1 MTMKDSE
8 FTIRARRKWVELYA
22 QTKNATFVCH
32 RCGISATTLRKW
44 RRRYKAE
51 GEAGLYSQSKRPHH
65 SPGAKLTAE
74 NIGWILEMRSKR
86 NLGAR
91 RIQAEL
97 IRLHSFKLS
106 VATIWKVLNRYGMP
120 YLRRGRTPRKPKSY
134 SRNIPGER
142 VQMDTVQI
150 APGVFQFTAT
160 DDCTRMRVLAL
171 YPRRSANNAVRFLE
185 DHVLKEFPFPIQ
197 RIQTDRGG
205 EFFGTPFQQAMMNR
219 KIKFRPIRPYSP
231 HLNGKVERSQRTDRV
246 EFYATVQ
253 HNDPELKD
261 KLKEW
266 QNFYNQIRPHTSLG
280 GKPPMAR
287 YLERQKNIPVQQE
300 IVENYQKSVEDYRS
314 RDYAIDQQTKQ
325 QRLSL

>member
-1 MTMKDSE
+1 MKDSE
-8 FTIRARRKWVELYA
+8 FIIRARRKWVELYA
-22 QTKNATFVCH
+22 QTKNATLVCH
-32 RCGISATTLRKW
+32 RCGISTTTIRKW
-44 RRRYKAE
+44 RRRFEAE
-51 GEAGLYSQSKRPHH
+51 GEAGLSSRSRRPHH
-65 SPGAKLTAE
+65 SPKAKLNTE

-106 VATIWKVLNRYGMP
+106 VATIWKVINKYGMP
-120 YLRRGRTPRKPKSY
+120 YLRTGRTPRKPKSY
-134 SRNIPGER
+134 SRDVPGER

-171 YPRRSANNAVRFLE
+171 YPKRTARNTVKFLE
-185 DHVLKEFPFPIQ
+185 DHVLPEFPFPIQ

-205 EFFGTPFQQAMMNR
+205 EFFGSAFQLAMMEK

-246 EFYATVQ
+246 EFYATVD
-253 HNDPELKD
+253 NSDPELKV

-280 GKPPMAR
+280 GKSPMSR
-287 YLERQKNIPVQQE
+287 YLERQQLIPTKEE
-300 IVENYQKSVEDYRS
+300 ISENYQKSVEDYRS
-314 RDYAIDQQTKQ
+314 RDYAIDQQTKHR
-325 QRLSL
+325 RLSL